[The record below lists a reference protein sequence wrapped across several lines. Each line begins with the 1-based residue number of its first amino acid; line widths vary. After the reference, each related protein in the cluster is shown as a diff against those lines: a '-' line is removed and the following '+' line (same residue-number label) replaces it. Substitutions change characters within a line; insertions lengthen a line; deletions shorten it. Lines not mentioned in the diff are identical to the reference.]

1 MVLAVCV
8 LAATSVDGCTRVV
21 AGRHRPPTPA
31 VGAPLQWG
39 DCDAFGVSTDDLPR
53 SARCAD
59 LAVPVDYAK
68 PGGAVAAVAVIKIPA
83 TGRKLGSLVMNPG
96 GPGGSGVD
104 FAAWFGPY
112 LPRAIRDRF
121 DVVGF
126 DPRGVGHSRPAIACV
141 SNAELDAW
149 RADRHAGFAP
159 GGNSG
164 TDYTPEG
171 VAKFEAG
178 ERRYVQSCVERTGV
192 DFLAAVGTSNVVKD
206 LDALRQALGDE
217 QLTYL
222 GYSYGTKIGAS
233 FAEAYPDRVRAM
245 VLDGAVDPAAGGVQ
259 SMLDQ
264 AAGFQLAFDDYAADC
279 ARSPS
284 CPLGTDPAKAVQVY
298 HDLVD
303 PLLDEPAPTAAPRG
317 LTYDDAI
324 TGTIDALYD
333 PQTWTTLTD
342 GLRAVKQGRDADD
355 LLGLADEYLG
365 RDEHGDYANS
375 LDAYTSVTCADYAYP
390 KDEAAWATYDQRL
403 REVSPFQVFGRFTG
417 HAPRGICAFWPVP
430 ATSQPH
436 PVSAGGLPPL
446 LVISTTRDP
455 ATPHQDGIALARQL
469 GARLLTF
476 EGTQHTASFNGVA
489 CVDDATADY
498 LIDLTLPPEGL
509 VC

>member
-1 MVLAVCV
+1 VVVVVCV
-8 LAATSVDGCTRVV
+8 LAATSVNGCTRVV

-39 DCDAFGVSTDDLPR
+39 DCDTFGVSTDDLPR

-68 PGGAVAAVAVIKIPA
+68 PGGDVAAVAVIKIPA

-104 FAAWFGPY
+104 LAAWFGPE
-112 LPRAIRDRF
+112 LPRALRDRF
-121 DVVGF
+121 DIVGF

-141 SNAELDAW
+141 SNAEFDAW
-149 RADRHAGFAP
+149 RADRHAGFPP

-164 TDYTPEG
+164 TDYTPDG

-206 LDALRQALGDE
+206 LDALREALGDE

-222 GYSYGTKIGAS
+222 GYSYGTQLGAS

-245 VLDGAVDPAAGGVQ
+245 VLDGAVNPAAGGMQ
-259 SMLDQ
+259 WMLDQ

-284 CPLGTDPAKAVQVY
+284 CPLGKDPAKAVQVY

-303 PLLDEPAPTAAPRG
+303 PLLDEPAPTADPRG

-324 TGTIDALYD
+324 TGTVDALYH

-365 RDEHGDYANS
+365 RDEQGDYANS
-375 LDAYTSVTCADYAYP
+375 LDAYTAVTCADYPYP
-390 KDEAAWATYDQRL
+390 KDEPAWATYDQRF
-403 REVSPFQVFGRFTG
+403 REVSPFQVFGDFTG
-417 HAPRGICAFWPVP
+417 YAPRGICAFWPVP
-430 ATSQPH
+430 ATREPH
-436 PVSAGGLPPL
+436 QVSAHGLPTV

-455 ATPHQDGIALARQL
+455 ATPHQDGIALANQL

-476 EGTQHTASFNGVA
+476 EGTQHTASFGGVS
-489 CVDDATADY
+489 CVDDAATVY
-498 LIDLTLPPEGL
+498 LIGLTLPPNGL